1 MPLYRCNHFEYLFL
15 SSDDQNFLKR
25 VGGTLAS
32 LVPPSGAATAQ
43 TKWKMPSKMN
53 RHCLSTRVQHVVD
66 GWLDSCFQKGWRLVH
81 HSISSL
87 WESTIN
93 NIVGIVVVIVVVLVL
108 VLSVVAVAPVM
119 GFQGWHQL
127 LQPPPSTMPPSPP
140 TPQPPTPQP
149 PRAPILHH
157 HLHHHLEQP
166 QQSTN
171 HCCHCCCCDCWGC
184 CFALCFLAEVDC
196 FSPAPAPV
204 VEFCEN
210 STIKQNSQFPC
221 LPVLFWVSWTYCWC
235 CSWWTAIWKFLCFES
250 CGVFFFRKTRQYL
263 ITTTLLRGVFW
274 FLLYF
279 VLWAQEMKC
288 STYLLCIF
296 RFSVESSLFVLF
308 PQGFHT

>member
-1 MPLYRCNHFEYLFL
+1 MR
-15 SSDDQNFLKR
+15 KR
-25 VGGTLAS
+25 KDWL
-32 LVPPSGAATAQ
+32 Q
-43 TKWKMPSKMN
+43 QWKG
-53 RHCLSTRVQHVVD
+53 VVVNAPEPAKIAPTTMD
-66 GWLDSCFQKGWRLVH
+66 ELRWFTSNLRLVN
-81 HSISSL
+81 L
-87 WESTIN
+87 
-93 NIVGIVVVIVVVLVL
+93 
-108 VLSVVAVAPVM
+108 
-119 GFQGWHQL
+119 
-127 LQPPPSTMPPSPP
+127 
-140 TPQPPTPQP
+140 
-149 PRAPILHH
+149 
-157 HLHHHLEQP
+157 
-166 QQSTN
+166 
-171 HCCHCCCCDCWGC
+171 
-184 CFALCFLAEVDC
+184 
-196 FSPAPAPV
+196 